1 MSVELERA
9 ILGGLMLRPDLLEA
23 TDLRAEDFPPGRFRQ
38 TFEEINGLFEEQ
50 RPKEIDPVLLGERLG
65 GNGSILFVSE
75 LLSGVI
81 RTEPDAFRNRVN
93 ELRRAGLR
101 RRALKE
107 LKATLELEARTGEV
121 DPEGLGRLRVLFA
134 ELEGLTGAGFDPLS
148 VLKTGSELQALDIR
162 VDWTVDKLIPERS
175 LTLLH
180 GPGGLGKTWL
190 ALGIAKAVSEGRAF
204 LGLVTKQ
211 RAVHYIDL
219 ENPLSMLIDRVRRL
233 EIRDVRFWHLSAEI
247 RPPKLD
253 GPDWGLYKS
262 LPAGSLLIF
271 DTARASH
278 DGDENDSQDVALV
291 MNRLKE
297 IREAGHD
304 IILLHHTGK
313 ASERLYKG
321 STVWIDLADHV
332 LAFHKVRRGTLE
344 EIDEGGFDPN
354 ALLSLGS
361 GQKTRF
367 EPSRLYLT
375 LDAAGGGF
383 ALADDPDAD
392 SINSLAEYIAGPGRG
407 LKQGDIITWA
417 KGELGSRRREVLVA
431 LLTRGEREGRWRSY
445 KGLRGARFYEPT
457 T

>member
-1 MSVELERA
+1 MSTEIESAVLGALIFAPALLQSCDLQDTDFSDGLPRSAFRA
-9 ILGGLMLRPDLLEA
+9 IVEMWEEGRP
-23 TDLRAEDFPPGRFRQ
+23 AELDS
-38 TFEEINGLFEEQ
+38 
-50 RPKEIDPVLLGERLG
+50 VLLVERIG
-65 GNGSILFVSE
+65 GNGAMNFVSSLMGGMIQLEGPVFRGRVAE
-75 LLSGVI
+75 LRKRAL
-81 RTEPDAFRNRVN
+81 AFRIFQKINRQGGVLPLDLG
-93 ELRRAGLR
+93 EIRADLAEYDKIEG
-101 RRALKE
+101 KE
-107 LKATLELEARTGEV
+107 
-121 DPEGLGRLRVLFA
+121 
-134 ELEGLTGAGFDPLS
+134 FDPLS
-148 VLKTGSELQALDIR
+148 VLRTGSELQDLDVK

-190 ALGIAKAVSEGRAF
+190 ALGIAKAVSGGSPF
-204 LGLVTKQ
+204 LGLPTK
-211 RAVHYIDL
+211 RRPVHYVDL
-219 ENPLSMLIDRVRRL
+219 ENPLPMLVDRVRQL
-233 EIRDVRFWHLSAEI
+233 DIRDVRFWHLSAAV

-253 GPDWGLYKS
+253 GADWALYKS

-304 IILLHHTGK
+304 ILLLHHTGK

-321 STVWIDLADHV
+321 STAWIDLADHV

-354 ALLSLGS
+354 TLLSLGS

-375 LDAAGGGF
+375 LDPSEGGF

-392 SINSLAEYIAGPGRG
+392 SISSLAEYIAGPGCG
-407 LKQGDIITWA
+407 QKQGEIIAWA
-417 KGELGSRRREVLVA
+417 KGEGVGPSMRAAFLA
-431 LLTRGEREGRWRSY
+431 LLNRGEREGLWRSH
-445 KGLRGARFYEPT
+445 KGFRGAKIYEPPT
-457 T
+457 SS